1 MSIFGDLQKL
11 RERPIAPATLGPKQS
26 RHQIP
31 IALDGAANAEPLV
44 PAQEHGL
51 RGENFYATPRN
62 PPYYLAV
69 PGAIEALLMRRGVA
83 ERLAQVNAALSAA
96 QLELHL
102 FDAWRPQAV
111 QRFFHDEWVP
121 RELRKHRPDLSEDE
135 IAVETGQ
142 YWAAA
147 TKDASAPSPHSTGGA
162 VDLSIRWVGGD
173 FLWMG
178 SLFDDAS
185 AISHA
190 ASFEGAADGSA
201 FSFSSDEARANR
213 RLLHWLMVAEGFAA
227 NPNEWWHFSYGDQ
240 MWAQLTGAPNA
251 LYAGIEAAPV

>member
-1 MSIFGDLQKL
+1 
-11 RERPIAPATLGPKQS
+11 
-26 RHQIP
+26 
-31 IALDGAANAEPLV
+31 
-44 PAQEHGL
+44 
-51 RGENFYATPRN
+51 
-62 PPYYLAV
+62 
-69 PGAIEALLMRRGVA
+69 
-83 ERLAQVNAALSAA
+83 
-96 QLELHL
+96 L
-102 FDAWRPQAV
+102 FDTWRPQAV

-135 IAVETGQ
+135 IAVETGR
-142 YWAAA
+142 YWAAP

-190 ASFEGAADGSA
+190 AHFEGAADGSA
-201 FSFSSDEARANR
+201 FSFSADEARANR

-240 MWAQLTGAPNA
+240 MWAQLTGAPHA
-251 LYAGIEAAPV
+251 LYAGVEAAPV